1 MSKSKDQLRL
11 ERYIENVQSGALV
24 SCLMVR
30 KAVDRFV
37 ADMGRADLRF
47 DAKEFDRF
55 CSFSRQFKHYK
66 GAMAG
71 QFFEPEDWQ
80 LFIIANVIG
89 LKRTNGRR
97 KYRLVDVYVP
107 RKNGKTM
114 FAAIFALWFLIMDGE
129 GGAEVYTAA
138 LDKDQARLSYD
149 AAATLIQGSIFAP
162 LVYVRNSRASMECK
176 ANHGVCKP
184 FSKDTKNKDGLNIHA
199 AICDERHAWPNTEM
213 LDVIKTGMGARLQPV
228 IMSISTA
235 GTDCSNPYFA
245 DIEAYKEEMLGVRPM
260 EDDHFFMLYCP
271 DEGDD
276 WESEETWKK
285 VNPNYGVSL
294 DFTYMKATYDEAKIR
309 GGSYTVAFQT
319 KNLNMWVDAPDV
331 WLSDDDVVAN
341 NAPFDRSRLEGQE
354 CWVGIDLASK
364 TDITAVS
371 FFFPRLKV
379 VDYLFVVPQA
389 KLEGNEDRV
398 DYRAWKEQ
406 GWLTVCPGK
415 VLDEDWFVTTLLQR
429 LDRYK
434 VKAIAY
440 DPWGMW
446 NITQKFGRYES
457 ALMEFQ
463 QSIRYMSV
471 PTKWVESSVLRHE
484 FNFLDNPVIRWMF
497 RNVVVYVDPNAN
509 IKLDKSRSRNK
520 IDGVVA
526 LVDAVGAWLNQTSG
540 KTGEI
545 YQTHTLRTISL

>member
-138 LDKDQARLSYD
+138 LNKDQARLSYD

-184 FSKDTKNKDGLNIHA
+184 FSKDTKNKDGFNIHA

-271 DEGDD
+271 DACDD

-309 GGSYTVAFQT
+309 GGSYIAAFQT

-457 ALMEFQ
+457 VLMEFQ

-484 FNFLDNPVIRWMF
+484 LNFLDNPVIRWMF
-497 RNVVVYVDPNAN
+497 RNVVIYVDPNAN